1 MVDSKPFDEII
12 DFLIGDVP
20 DRILSFH
27 PSDKTQKRVELLLRK
42 KHSNDL
48 YIKEKSELEYYLM
61 LEHIIRLAKARAL
74 KNKSM
79 VA

>member
-27 PSDKTQKRVELLLRK
+27 PSDKTQKRIELLLQK

-48 YIKEKSELEYYLM
+48 SIKEKSELEYYLM

-74 KNKSM
+74 KQKSK